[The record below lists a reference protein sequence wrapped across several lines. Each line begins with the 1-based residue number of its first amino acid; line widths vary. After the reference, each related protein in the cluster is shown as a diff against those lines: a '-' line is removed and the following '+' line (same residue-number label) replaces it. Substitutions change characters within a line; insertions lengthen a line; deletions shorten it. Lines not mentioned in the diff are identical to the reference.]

1 MKCNKPEL
9 LQKYLLEVLGA
20 THSLI
25 EHADRYTFS
34 SCGLIV
40 DVFDNNKTDTI
51 KTVRFQKELD
61 NRSKELAEQIRNH
74 INSLNGN

>member
-25 EHADRYTFS
+25 EHADRYSFPS
-34 SCGLIV
+34 GLIV
-40 DVFDNNKTDTI
+40 DVFNTN
-51 KTVRFQKELD
+51 TVRFQKEQ
-61 NRSKELAEQIRNH
+61 NNKELAEQIRNH